1 MENTFSLSLEA
12 YHLALLCF
20 INSNNMYYLPN
31 MIPTNEHE
39 IKVLDEQTLQSHLL
53 KLDLLF
59 HPTYPDLLSFETTSI
74 FLCLP

>member
-39 IKVLDEQTLQSHLL
+39 IKVLDEQTN
-53 KLDLLF
+53 F
-59 HPTYPDLLSFETTSI
+59 TITSPQTQPP
-74 FLCLP
+74 FPPHVP